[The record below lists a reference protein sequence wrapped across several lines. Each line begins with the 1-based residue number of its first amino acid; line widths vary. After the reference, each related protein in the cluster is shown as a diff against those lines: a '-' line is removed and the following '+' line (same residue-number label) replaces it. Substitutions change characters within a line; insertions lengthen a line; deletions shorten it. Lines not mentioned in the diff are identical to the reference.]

1 MHDARPLLF
10 VWGVCRPHHLNYCVK
25 FGVLRTPSDR
35 KVFLSTSRVGSPKE
49 LSWVCGQPV
58 TIKHVRM
65 KDGKRT
71 TNSVENFSINL
82 FLKSMGRNRPF
93 ERNLQAGKLVESLNI
108 PACQSA
114 LADSLSWLQQD
125 AKEIKNLIPKWALL
139 CFSAPD
145 SLISI
150 YIFLT
155 QYLVNMCKWIWVG
168 ETSDHLPYLG
178 RVNSHVNR
186 KGKFCQC

>member
-1 MHDARPLLF
+1 M
-10 VWGVCRPHHLNYCVK
+10 
-25 FGVLRTPSDR
+25 
-35 KVFLSTSRVGSPKE
+35 
-49 LSWVCGQPV
+49 

-114 LADSLSWLQQD
+114 LADSLS
-125 AKEIKNLIPKWALL
+125 
-139 CFSAPD
+139 
-145 SLISI
+145 
-150 YIFLT
+150 
-155 QYLVNMCKWIWVG
+155 
-168 ETSDHLPYLG
+168 
-178 RVNSHVNR
+178 
-186 KGKFCQC
+186 